1 MRLFWKLASAAISVG
16 VVFCVAVLIT
26 AAVKD
31 TSFVSVVSQWFG
43 G

>member
-16 VVFCVAVLIT
+16 VVFCIVVLIT
-26 AAVKD
+26 AAVKN
-31 TSFVSVVSQWFG
+31 TSFASVIAQWFG